1 MEDWQ
6 CDEYLD
12 LEYCTDGSFRCELC
26 KNHKGQHAII
36 NGAVTHHWGPNS
48 LYRKTIVKWE

>member
-26 KNHKGQHAII
+26 KNHKGPHAII
-36 NGAVTHHWGPNS
+36 SGAVTHHWGPDS
-48 LYRKTIVKWE
+48 LYRKTVVEWE